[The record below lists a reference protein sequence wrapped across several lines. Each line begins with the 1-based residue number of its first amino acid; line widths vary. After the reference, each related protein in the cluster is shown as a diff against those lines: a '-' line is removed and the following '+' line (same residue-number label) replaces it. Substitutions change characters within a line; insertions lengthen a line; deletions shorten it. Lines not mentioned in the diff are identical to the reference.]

1 MFSAAVTFYILRK
14 FVLAIYMLLFR
25 SSQTVAPCE
34 LIILERKLQKTHQNP
49 LNAVWCLRNLI
60 FTNRNDSKYK
70 H

>member
-34 LIILERKLQKTHQNP
+34 LIILERKLQKNP
-49 LNAVWCLRNLI
+49 PKPIKRCLTI
-60 FTNRNDSKYK
+60 GA
-70 H
+70 